1 MWTKTSKE
9 TVGHKKSTLN
19 RKKKKEI
26 LNNSHTRTSKVTA
39 QEEATFKRNMK
50 ELYNTTI
57 KLAGGY
63 KQANKQVKDKNGA
76 TLTTAEEQ
84 VKRWAEYFEEL
95 LNRPALLNAADIQP
109 AEELLQVNSAKPTKD
124 EVRKAIRTLKNGK
137 SAEPDGIPAEA
148 LKADLSTSTN
158 MLYEIIENIWEE
170 EEIPEE
176 WKEGYLVKLPKK
188 GNLRE
193 CNYRVQN

>member
-1 MWTKTSKE
+1 MVPK
-9 TVGHKKSTLN
+9 
-19 RKKKKEI
+19 
-26 LNNSHTRTSKVTA
+26 
-39 QEEATFKRNMK
+39 
-50 ELYNTTI
+50 
-57 KLAGGY
+57 
-63 KQANKQVKDKNGA
+63 
-76 TLTTAEEQ
+76 LTTAEEQ

-109 AEELLQVNSAKPTKD
+109 AEELLQVNIAKPTKD

-158 MLYEIIENIWEE
+158 MLYEIIENMWEE
-170 EEIPEE
+170 EEIPKE

-193 CNYRVQN
+193 CNYRGMMFLSVPGKVLNRIILEMLKMTLNSKLRDHQVGVCQERSCIDQITTLHYN